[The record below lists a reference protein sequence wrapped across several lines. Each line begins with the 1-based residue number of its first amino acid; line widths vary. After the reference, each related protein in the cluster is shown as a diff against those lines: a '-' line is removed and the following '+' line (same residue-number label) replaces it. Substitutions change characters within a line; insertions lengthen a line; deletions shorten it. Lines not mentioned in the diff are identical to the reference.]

1 MLEIN
6 NKDQFEK
13 EVLESEKPV
22 LVEFHAHWCGPSKAM
37 ESVLADVDKK
47 YSNELMVIKVSVGEG
62 EGEFITYDYRIKA
75 YPTLLLMKEGRTMER
90 IIGLVD
96 FNEITGLLKKN
107 NILE

>member
-37 ESVLADVDKK
+37 ESVLTDVDNK
-47 YSNELMVIKVSVGEG
+47 YSNELIVVKVPVDENDS
-62 EGEFITYDYRIKA
+62 ITYDYRIKA
-75 YPTLLLMKEGRTMER
+75 YPTLLLMKEGRTIER

-96 FNEITGLLKKN
+96 FDEITGLLKKN
-107 NILE
+107 KIL